1 MQILLALII
10 GAVVGVAVHFLAG
23 GRSTRGAALA
33 PFLGAGL
40 AGLVWL
46 ILTWAGVG
54 IDSVWLWLS
63 PLIVS
68 WLAWPVVAL
77 LARRR
82 REHDQRERARLRI
95 A

>member
-1 MQILLALII
+1 MQIVLALII

-23 GRSTRGAALA
+23 GRPTRGAALA

-40 AGLVWL
+40 AGLIWL
-46 ILTWAGVG
+46 ILTWAGLG
-54 IDSVWLWLS
+54 IDSIWLWLS
-63 PLIVS
+63 PLVVS
-68 WLAWPVVAL
+68 WLAWPIVAF

-82 REHDQRERARLRI
+82 RAHDQKERVRLRI

>member
-1 MQILLALII
+1 MQIILAFIV

-23 GRSTRGAALA
+23 GRDTRGVVLA
-33 PFLGAGL
+33 PVIGALL
-40 AGLVWL
+40 AGLVWT
-46 ILTWAGVG
+46 ILTWAGLG
-54 IDSVWLWLS
+54 LDNALLWLS
-63 PLIVS
+63 PLVVS

-82 REHDQRERARLRI
+82 RAHDLEERKRLRI

>member
-1 MQILLALII
+1 MQILLALIV
-10 GAVVGVAVHFLAG
+10 GAAIGVAVHFLAG
-23 GRSTRGAALA
+23 GRSTRGSAVA

-40 AGLVWL
+40 AGLAWL
-46 ILTWAGVG
+46 ILTWSGLG

-63 PLIVS
+63 PLVVS
-68 WLAWPVVAL
+68 WLAWPIVAL

-82 REHDQRERARLRI
+82 RAHDERERSRLRI

>member
-1 MQILLALII
+1 MQILLAFIV
-10 GAVVGVAVHFLAG
+10 GAAIGVAVHFLAD

-46 ILTWAGVG
+46 ILTWAGLG

-63 PLIVS
+63 PLVVS
-68 WLAWPVVAL
+68 WLAWPIVAL

-82 REHDQRERARLRI
+82 RAHDERERARLRI